1 VIIPAFNES
10 ENIGEC
16 LKSLQAQTRPA
27 DEIIVVD
34 NESEDETAEIACTYG
49 VKVLSYPRPD
59 MRHGNIGLVRQKGAE
74 EAEGDLIVSTDADCV
89 YPADWL
95 RKIEDHFNSNP
106 KLALLGGP
114 VLASNRDPWTDF
126 IQGMCVFQRSY
137 VAGWGIPYFLG
148 ANTSFRKGAFMLTD
162 GYKGAGGHGPIEEWV
177 VSFRL
182 SRVGEWMWDDDLVCY
197 AKVPE
202 CTRVYL
208 AAVPLT
214 TAPLVAWGSVAAL
227 QGVLK

>member
-1 VIIPAFNES
+1 MIIPAFNES

-59 MRHGNIGLVRQKGAE
+59 VRHGNIGLVRQKGAE

-114 VLASNRDPWTDF
+114 VLASNRDPLNDF
-126 IQGMCVFQRSY
+126 MMGVGSFGRSY
-137 VAGWGIPYFLG
+137 VAGWGIPYFLA
-148 ANTSFRKGAFMLTD
+148 ANTSFRKDAFLLTE

-182 SRVGEWMWDDDLVCY
+182 SRVGEWLWDDDLICFTR
-197 AKVPE
+197 VPE
-202 CTRVYL
+202 SWRAYTVALPLSMAPL
-208 AAVPLT
+208 AA
-214 TAPLVAWGSVAAL
+214 WGGAAAL
-227 QGVLK
+227 KGVL

>member
-1 VIIPAFNES
+1 MIIPAFNES

-59 MRHGNIGLVRQKGAE
+59 VRHGNIGLVRQKGAE

-89 YPADWL
+89 YPSDWL

-114 VLASNRDPWTDF
+114 VLASNRDPLNDF
-126 IQGMCVFQRSY
+126 MMGIGSFGRSY
-137 VAGWGIPYFLG
+137 VAGWGIPYFLA
-148 ANTSFRKGAFMLTD
+148 ANTSFRKDAFLLTE

-182 SRVGEWMWDDDLVCY
+182 SRVGEWLWDDDLICFTR
-197 AKVPE
+197 VPE
-202 CTRVYL
+202 SWRAYTVALPLSMAPL
-208 AAVPLT
+208 AA
-214 TAPLVAWGSVAAL
+214 WGGAAAL
-227 QGVLK
+227 KGVL